1 MWIEVGRV
9 MDKKVLITEPTPF
22 IEEEWKILEKYA
34 AVRLA
39 KGITEDDLLAEVKD
53 VDVMLVV
60 YAKITK
66 RIIESA
72 PRLKGIVRYGIG
84 LDNVDIRAATEMGV
98 YVANVPDYCIGT
110 VAEHTF
116 ALLLALARK
125 IILADRIIKSA
136 SWKVWTQQPIELMGT
151 DLEGKVLGLIGI
163 GNIGS
168 AVAIRAKAFGM
179 KVIAYD
185 PYIEKDRASSLGVEL
200 VDLDTLLKNSDFVSI
215 HAPLTPETRGM
226 IGEQELKKM
235 KKTAYLINTSRGP
248 IVKEDALYKALRD
261 GWIAGAALDV
271 YENEPPNTNNPLFKL
286 DNVVLT
292 PHIAWYTEEALKR
305 LKRSVA
311 EDTIRIL
318 NGMPPKNLVN
328 KDVLLGKK
336 MVQ

>member
-1 MWIEVGRV
+1 

-22 IEEEWKILEKYA
+22 IEEEWKILEKHA
-34 AVRLA
+34 NVRLA
-39 KGITEDDLLAEVKD
+39 KGTAEDDLLAEVKD

-84 LDNVDIRAATEMGV
+84 VDNVDIRAATEMGV

-116 ALLLALARK
+116 ALLLALTRK
-125 IILADRIIKSA
+125 IILADRIVRSA
-136 SWKVWTQQPIELMGT
+136 GWKIWTQQPTELMGN
-151 DLEGKVLGLIGI
+151 DLEGKVLGLIGM

-168 AVAIRAKAFGM
+168 AVAVRAKAFGM

-185 PYIEKDRASSLGVEL
+185 PYLEKDKARSLDVEL

-215 HAPLTPETRGM
+215 HVPLTPETRGM
-226 IGEQELKKM
+226 IGEQELRKM
-235 KKTAYLINTSRGP
+235 KRTAYLINTSRGP
-248 IVKEDALYKALRD
+248 IVRESALYKALKD

-271 YENEPPNTNNPLFKL
+271 YEKEPPDRDNPLFKL

-311 EDTIRIL
+311 EEAIRML

-328 KDVLLGKK
+328 KDVLLGRKTT
-336 MVQ
+336 

>member
-1 MWIEVGRV
+1 

-22 IEEEWKILEKYA
+22 IEEEWKILEKHA
-34 AVRLA
+34 NVRLA
-39 KGITEDDLLAEVKD
+39 KGTAEDDLLAEVKD

-84 LDNVDIRAATEMGV
+84 VDNVDIRAATEMGV

-116 ALLLALARK
+116 ALLLALTRK
-125 IILADRIIKSA
+125 IILADRIVRSA
-136 SWKVWTQQPIELMGT
+136 GWKIWTQQPTELMGN
-151 DLEGKVLGLIGI
+151 DLEGKVLGLIGM

-185 PYIEKDRASSLGVEL
+185 PYLEKDKARSLDAEL

-215 HAPLTPETRGM
+215 HVPLTPETRGM
-226 IGEQELKKM
+226 IGEQELRKM
-235 KKTAYLINTSRGP
+235 KRTAYLINTSRGP
-248 IVKEDALYKALRD
+248 IVRESALYKALKD

-271 YENEPPNTNNPLFKL
+271 YEKEPPDRDNPLFRL

-311 EDTIRIL
+311 EEAIRIL
-318 NGMPPKNLVN
+318 NGMPPKSLVN
-328 KDVLLGKK
+328 KDVLLGRKTT
-336 MVQ
+336 

>member
-1 MWIEVGRV
+1 

-271 YENEPPNTNNPLFKL
+271 YENEPPNTNNPLFK
-286 DNVVLT
+286 
-292 PHIAWYTEEALKR
+292 
-305 LKRSVA
+305 
-311 EDTIRIL
+311 
-318 NGMPPKNLVN
+318 
-328 KDVLLGKK
+328 
-336 MVQ
+336 

>member
-1 MWIEVGRV
+1 
-9 MDKKVLITEPTPF
+9 
-22 IEEEWKILEKYA
+22 
-34 AVRLA
+34 
-39 KGITEDDLLAEVKD
+39 
-53 VDVMLVV
+53 VDN
-60 YAKITK
+60 I
-66 RIIESA
+66 
-72 PRLKGIVRYGIG
+72 
-84 LDNVDIRAATEMGV
+84 DIQAATEMGI

-116 ALLLALARK
+116 ALLFALTRK
-125 IILADRIIKSA
+125 VILADRIVKNA
-136 SWKVWTQQPIELMGT
+136 NWKIWTQQPTELMGT
-151 DLEGKVLGLIGI
+151 DLEGKVLGLIGM

-185 PYIEKDRASSLGVEL
+185 PYLEKDRAKLLDVEL

-235 KKTAYLINTSRGP
+235 KRTAYLINTSRGP
-248 IVKEDALYKALRD
+248 IVKESALYEALKNR
-261 GWIAGAALDV
+261 WIAGAALDV
-271 YENEPPNTNNPLFKL
+271 YEKEPPDRDNPLFKL

-311 EDTIRIL
+311 EEAIRIL

-328 KDVLLGKK
+328 KEVRFVKKNDVAL
-336 MVQ
+336 

>member
-1 MWIEVGRV
+1 LWIEVGRV

-311 EDTIRIL
+311 EDAIRIL

-328 KDVLLGKK
+328 KDVL
-336 MVQ
+336 

>member
-1 MWIEVGRV
+1 
-9 MDKKVLITEPTPF
+9 MDKKVLITELTPF
-22 IEEEWKILEKYA
+22 IEEEWKILEEHA
-34 AVRLA
+34 IVRLA
-39 KGITEDDLLAEVKD
+39 KGITEDDLLVEVKD

-84 LDNVDIRAATEMGV
+84 VDNVDIQSATEMGV
-98 YVANVPDYCIGT
+98 YVANVPDYCMGT

-125 IILADRIIKSA
+125 IILADRVVKNT
-136 SWKVWTQQPIELMGT
+136 SWKIWTQPSTELMGT
-151 DLEGKVLGLIGI
+151 DLEGKVLGLIGM

-185 PYIEKDRASSLGVEL
+185 PYLEKDRASLLDVGL
-200 VDLDTLLKNSDFVSI
+200 VDLDTLLENSDFVSI
-215 HAPLTPETRGM
+215 HVPLTSETRGM

-235 KKTAYLINTSRGP
+235 KRTAYLINTSRGP
-248 IVKEDALYKALRD
+248 IVKEDALYKALKD

-271 YENEPPNTNNPLFKL
+271 YEKEPPDRNNPLFKL

-311 EDTIRIL
+311 EETIRIL

-328 KDVLLGKK
+328 KNVLLGKK
-336 MVQ
+336 TMR

>member
-1 MWIEVGRV
+1 V
-9 MDKKVLITEPTPF
+9 DKKVLITEPTPF
-22 IEEEWKILEKYA
+22 IEEEWGILEKHA
-34 AVRLA
+34 TVRLA
-39 KGITEDDLLAEVKD
+39 KGITEDDLIAEVKD
-53 VDVMLVV
+53 VDVILVV

-66 RIIESA
+66 RVMDSA

-84 LDNVDIRAATEMGV
+84 VDNIDIQAATEMGI

-125 IILADRIIKSA
+125 VILANCIVKNA
-136 SWKVWTQQPIELMGT
+136 SWKVWTQQPRELMGT
-151 DLEGKVLGLIGI
+151 DLEGKVLGLIGM

-185 PYIEKDRASSLGVEL
+185 PYLEKDRARLLGVEL

-235 KKTAYLINTSRGP
+235 KRTAYLINTSRGP
-248 IVKEDALYKALRD
+248 IVKESALYEALKN

-271 YENEPPNTNNPLFKL
+271 YEKEPPDRDNPLFKL

-311 EDTIRIL
+311 EEAIRIL

-328 KDVLLGKK
+328 KDVHFSRK
-336 MVQ
+336 MIQQ